1 MNFKTAEDHIE
12 SRTRRMFRHTFLVVI
27 GGGLAMTGLLAAGFY
42 YASQPTIL
50 RVAVGPPNSDDLRV
64 IQAIAQ
70 QFSRDRATIRLRVIV
85 KDGPVQ
91 SAAALDAG
99 EADLAVVRR
108 DRGLPQAGQA
118 VAILRKNLVVFI
130 APPPAPA
137 PAAPKAA
144 AKKAKKPAAKET
156 AKDEDKKGGEKD
168 KDEDVKK
175 LKLEELAGK
184 RIAVIGR
191 TEANINL
198 LNVILS
204 QYAIPLDKVQITQL
218 DTTDVGPAIRDSKVD
233 VIMSVGP
240 LGSRITADA
249 VAAAARDREAPT
261 FLAIDASE
269 AIVERYP
276 VYESTE
282 IPAGAFGGA
291 PQRPPE
297 AVETIGFSH
306 YIVAR
311 RTLDEAVVGDF
322 ARLLY
327 GARQTLSNELPAIG
341 KIEAPDTDKDAAV
354 AVHPGAAAYLDGE
367 QKSFFERYND
377 WIYYGLMILSFLGSA
392 MAWLMNYSKADDRV
406 DKLHALDR
414 LLALIRTARA
424 TTDLETL
431 NQIEAETDDILQSTI
446 AQVENNKID
455 QAALQAFALALDQT
469 RRAISDRRAAL
480 GSTPAE

>member
-1 MNFKTAEDHIE
+1 
-12 SRTRRMFRHTFLVVI
+12 
-27 GGGLAMTGLLAAGFY
+27 
-42 YASQPTIL
+42 
-50 RVAVGPPNSDDLRV
+50 VGPPNSDDLKV
-64 IQAIAQ
+64 IQAVAQ
-70 QFSRDRATIRLRVIV
+70 QLSRDRATTRLRVIV

-91 SAAALDAG
+91 SATALDAG
-99 EADLAVVRR
+99 EVDLAVVRR
-108 DRGLPQAGQA
+108 DRGMPQKGQA

-130 APPPAPA
+130 APPPP
-137 PAAPKAA
+137 PAAKEPAVKEPASKATASKAA
-144 AKKAKKPAAKET
+144 PAKKAKKTAAKGKDKEKEKDGDDEKESEK
-156 AKDEDKKGGEKD
+156 KDEP
-168 KDEDVKK
+168 KK

-191 TEANINL
+191 TEANVNL

-204 QYAIPLDKVQITQL
+204 QYQIPLDKVQITQL

-240 LGSRITADA
+240 LGSHITADA
-249 VAAAARDREAPT
+249 VAAAARDKEAPS

-282 IPAGAFGGA
+282 IAAGTFGGA

-311 RTLDEAVVGDF
+311 RSLDDATVGDF

-327 GARQTLSNELPAIG
+327 GARQTLSSDLPAIG
-341 KIEAPDTDKDAAV
+341 KIEAPATDKDAAV

-367 QKSFFERYND
+367 QKSFLERYND
-377 WIYYGLMILSFLGSA
+377 WIYYGLMIMSFLGSA
-392 MAWLMNYSKADDRV
+392 MAWFMNYSKADERV

-414 LLALIRTARA
+414 LIELIRTAR
-424 TTDLETL
+424 TSPTLEAL
-431 NQIEAETDDILQSTI
+431 NQLESEADDILQATI
-446 AQVENNKID
+446 EQVENNKID
-455 QAALQAFALALDQT
+455 QAALQAFSLALDQV
-469 RRAISDRRAAL
+469 RRAISERRAAL
-480 GSTPAE
+480 GAQPAE

>member
-261 FLAIDASE
+261 FLA
-269 AIVERYP
+269 
-276 VYESTE
+276 
-282 IPAGAFGGA
+282 
-291 PQRPPE
+291 
-297 AVETIGFSH
+297 
-306 YIVAR
+306 
-311 RTLDEAVVGDF
+311 
-322 ARLLY
+322 
-327 GARQTLSNELPAIG
+327 
-341 KIEAPDTDKDAAV
+341 
-354 AVHPGAAAYLDGE
+354 
-367 QKSFFERYND
+367 
-377 WIYYGLMILSFLGSA
+377 
-392 MAWLMNYSKADDRV
+392 
-406 DKLHALDR
+406 
-414 LLALIRTARA
+414 
-424 TTDLETL
+424 
-431 NQIEAETDDILQSTI
+431 
-446 AQVENNKID
+446 
-455 QAALQAFALALDQT
+455 
-469 RRAISDRRAAL
+469 
-480 GSTPAE
+480 